1 MRLKRYL
8 NDTKKIPNDPNRG
21 QEAEVRL
28 EFKVDDKDKL
38 FEIEKLL
45 RELGVSFDT
54 GYDFGEK
61 RRDWEMDWSL
71 RGLVKVIFIR
81 FTKDDPKNRYTR
93 ESVAKI
99 FESKGF
105 FVAAEKIVGT

>member
-1 MRLKRYL
+1 MRLERYL
-8 NDTKKIPNDPNRG
+8 TEEIPKDPNRG
-21 QEAEVRL
+21 REAEVRL
-28 EFKVDDKDKL
+28 EFKVTDKDKL

-45 RELGVSFDT
+45 RELGVSFDS

-71 RGLVKVIFIR
+71 KGPVKVIFIR
-81 FTKDDPKNRYTR
+81 FTDEDPRNRYTR
-93 ESVAKI
+93 EAVAGV

-105 FVAAEKIVGT
+105 FVAAKKIVGIK